1 MMAAVARLRGTAR
14 VCWFP
19 GHGHESDRAG
29 GRRPRARL
37 LRASP
42 LFSSA
47 VMIRRRRRIIEPAQ
61 REQCAFDPSD
71 LAQCGGKAALL
82 MIGGKPLQDQV
93 RRDGTVPHS
102 LQTERKSDV

>member
-1 MMAAVARLRGTAR
+1 MMAAVARLRGAAR

-71 LAQCGGKAALL
+71 LARSEEHTSELQSL
-82 MIGGKPLQDQV
+82 MRIPYAVFCLK
-93 RRDGTVPHS
+93 
-102 LQTERKSDV
+102 KKNKK